1 MSSIGVLG
9 TLQINSRLLD
19 LLLTYPQSSIGTAL
33 IDTLDEMVHD
43 SRIEPQLAMKV
54 LTSFDKVVAETLP
67 ERVKA
72 RLNFK
77 VNQIFGFAYL
87 RVDNIRRIRDT

>member
-1 MSSIGVLG
+1 
-9 TLQINSRLLD
+9 
-19 LLLTYPQSSIGTAL
+19 
-33 IDTLDEMVHD
+33 MVHD

-67 ERVKA
+67 EKVKA

-77 VNQIFGFAYL
+77 VDRLFGFACL
-87 RVDNIRRIRDT
+87 WVVDFRRNRGT